1 MDLLGRETR
10 VEVAFTDAEISAN
23 DQQSCPVARDLNQRT
38 VVLCPIII
46 RSPPEWYSL
55 ICVQDAPGVSI
66 FFFQELEE
74 KCVIWRSSA
83 EEFFLLASHAS
94 PSGKMYGELRRWVR
108 IFGLVGEN
116 FASI

>member
-1 MDLLGRETR
+1 
-10 VEVAFTDAEISAN
+10 
-23 DQQSCPVARDLNQRT
+23 